1 MARLPFLPWP
11 AVVRSR
17 NAPVCP
23 THSRTRAGGHRQA
36 VGAAEHNQGA
46 QPAEG
51 ASEHE
56 ADDASED
63 AAPLGRGPRSV
74 FVIAGD
80 GLAAPPVAPPLGQLT
95 VIYQYRILH
104 TVDLIH
110 DAAFNYILLF
120 NMILLITIRYCHA
133 N

>member
-11 AVVRSR
+11 AVVRPR

-36 VGAAEHNQGA
+36 VGAAEHNQGT

-63 AAPLGRGPRSV
+63 AAPLGRGPHSV
-74 FVIAGD
+74 FETASD
-80 GLAAPPVAPPLGQLT
+80 GLAAPLVAPPLRQLI
-95 VIYQYRILH
+95 VIYQYSILH

-110 DAAFNYILLF
+110 EAAFNNILLF
-120 NMILLITIRYCHA
+120 NMILLIIIRY
-133 N
+133 

>member
-1 MARLPFLPWP
+1 MRKQTE
-11 AVVRSR
+11 R
-17 NAPVCP
+17 
-23 THSRTRAGGHRQA
+23 HRQA
-36 VGAAEHNQGA
+36 VGAAEHNQGV

-80 GLAAPPVAPPLGQLT
+80 GLAAPPVAPPLGQLI
-95 VIYQYRILH
+95 VIYQYSILH

-110 DAAFNYILLF
+110 EAAFNNILLF
-120 NMILLITIRYCHA
+120 TMILLIIIRY
-133 N
+133 